1 MSSNV
6 AEFVAAAERAD
17 PALVGANDKDKA
29 EIAKIAGETEKYVKD
44 LSALNDKLTP
54 LTYLYSNY
62 PSSADVSL
70 YAHLHPSL
78 ISAPATQHPTQ
89 PSLLRYFLQ
98 IQSLE
103 PVQAAQKS
111 LPNSFPSLDI
121 DLSSLP
127 TPERKA
133 PPPKVKK
140 EKKPAAANAGVAA
153 GAADAASGA
162 AAAAGSAVES
172 VTGAVSAAVGAVTGA
187 AASAANAVKEAVVG
201 GASAAGAAPAEGKE
215 GKKKEKKEKKEKPA
229 KAQPAKEEPTGPM
242 PSMIDMRVGKVLDVK
257 RHPDADSL
265 YVESIDVGEEEPR
278 TVCSGLVK
286 YMTEDQIRGATI
298 IVICNLKPVTMRGVK
313 SFAMLLCATAKDGK
327 EAGGVQFVLP
337 PAGSQPG
344 ERIYFEGEKYENS
357 KPEGQLNPKK
367 KVFET
372 IQPGFITLDTLEAA
386 WIDPETQSVHKIRT
400 KDGVCKAQSFVGASL
415 S

>member
-1 MSSNV
+1 MSNV
-6 AEFVAAAERAD
+6 SEFVAAAERAD
-17 PALVGANDKDKA
+17 PSLTGSNEKDKA
-29 EIAKIAGETEKYVKD
+29 EIAKLVGETEGYVKE
-44 LSALNDKLTP
+44 LSALNEKLTP
-54 LTYLYSNY
+54 LTYLYSNS

-70 YAHLHPSL
+70 YAHLHPTL
-78 ISAPATQHPTQ
+78 ISAPTTQHPQQ

-103 PVQAAQKS
+103 SVQSAQKS
-111 LPNSFPSLDI
+111 LRNSFPSLDI
-121 DLSSLP
+121 DISSLP

-140 EKKPAAANAGVAA
+140 EKKPAAP
-153 GAADAASGA
+153 
-162 AAAAGSAVES
+162 AAAAGVTETVTNAVS
-172 VTGAVSAAVGAVTGA
+172 GAVNAAT
-187 AASAANAVKEAVVG
+187 
-201 GASAAGAAPAEGKE
+201 SAAGAVAGTAVNAASAVKDAVVGAGAAPQEG

-229 KAQPAKEEPTGPM
+229 KAQTVKEEPTGPL

-265 YVESIDVGEEEPR
+265 YVESIDVGEPEPR

-298 IVICNLKPVTMRGVK
+298 VVICNLKPVTMRGVK
-313 SFAMLLCATAKDGK
+313 SYAMLLCASSKDGK
-327 EAGGVQFVLP
+327 DEGGIEFVYP
-337 PAGSQPG
+337 PEGSQPG
-344 ERIYFEGEKYENS
+344 ERIYFEGEQYENA
-357 KPEGQLNPKK
+357 KPETQLNPKK

-372 IQPGFITLDTLEAA
+372 IQPGFTTLDTREAA
-386 WIDPETQSVHKIRT
+386 WIDPETKTVHKIRT
-400 KDGVCKAQSFVGASL
+400 KDGVLTSKTLIGASL

>member
-1 MSSNV
+1 MSNV
-6 AEFVAAAERAD
+6 SEFVAAAEQAD
-17 PALVGANDKDKA
+17 PSLTGSNEKEKA
-29 EIAKIAGETEKYVKD
+29 EIAKLAGETEGYVKD
-44 LSALNDKLTP
+44 LSALNEKLTP
-54 LTYLYSNY
+54 LTYLYSNS

-70 YAHLHPSL
+70 YAHLHPTL
-78 ISAPATQHPTQ
+78 ISAPTTQHPQQ

-103 PVQAAQKS
+103 SVQSAQKS
-111 LPNSFPSLDI
+111 LPNSFPSLEIDI
-121 DLSSLP
+121 SSLP

-140 EKKPAAANAGVAA
+140 EKKPAAPAAGGVTETVTNAVSGAVNAATSAA
-153 GAADAASGA
+153 GAVAGTAAN
-162 AAAAGSAVES
+162 
-172 VTGAVSAAVGAVTGA
+172 
-187 AASAANAVKEAVVG
+187 AANAVKDAVV
-201 GASAAGAAPAEGKE
+201 GASAAPQEG

-229 KAQPAKEEPTGPM
+229 KAQPVKEEPTGPL

-265 YVESIDVGEEEPR
+265 YVESIDVGEPEPR

-298 IVICNLKPVTMRGVK
+298 VVICNLKPVTMRGVK
-313 SFAMLLCATAKDGK
+313 SYAMLLCASSKDGK
-327 EAGGVQFVLP
+327 DEGGIEFVYP
-337 PAGSQPG
+337 PEGSQPG
-344 ERIYFEGEKYENS
+344 ERIYFEGEKYENV
-357 KPEGQLNPKK
+357 KPEAQLNPKK

-372 IQPGFITLDTLEAA
+372 IQPGFTTLDTREAA
-386 WIDPETQSVHKIRT
+386 WIDPETKTVHKIRT
-400 KDGVCKAQSFVGASL
+400 KNGVLTSKTLIGASL

>member
-1 MSSNV
+1 MSSV
-6 AEFVAAAERAD
+6 SDFVAAAERAD
-17 PALVGANDKDKA
+17 PSLVGANDKDKA
-29 EIAKIAGETEKYVKD
+29 EIAKLVGETEGYVKD

-54 LTYLYSNY
+54 LTYLHSNY

-78 ISAPATQHPTQ
+78 ISAPAAQHPTQ

-98 IQSLE
+98 VQSLE

-121 DLSSLP
+121 DLSSLAI
-127 TPERKA
+127 PERKA

-140 EKKPAAANAGVAA
+140 DKKPVAEAAASAASAVPSAA
-153 GAADAASGA
+153 GA
-162 AAAAGSAVES
+162 VEA
-172 VTGAVSAAVGAVTGA
+172 VTGAVSAAVSAVTSA
-187 AASAANAVKEAVVG
+187 AASAATAVQEAVVG
-201 GASAAGAAPAEGKE
+201 APETAAPKE

-229 KAQPAKEEPTGPM
+229 KAQPAKEEPTGPL

-265 YVESIDVGEEEPR
+265 YVESIDVGEAGPR

-286 YMTEDQIRGATI
+286 YMSEDEIRGATI
-298 IVICNLKPVTMRGVK
+298 VVICNLKPVTMRGVK
-313 SFAMLLCATAKDGK
+313 SYAMLLCASSKDGK
-327 EAGGVQFVLP
+327 EAGGVEFVLP
-337 PAGSQPG
+337 PPGSQPG
-344 ERIYFEGEKYENS
+344 ERIYFEGEKYENAT
-357 KPEGQLNPKK
+357 PEAQLNPKK

-372 IQPGFITLDTLEAA
+372 IQPGFITLENREAA
-386 WIDPETQSVHKIRT
+386 WIDPETKSVHRIRT
-400 KDGVCKAQSFVGASL
+400 KDGVLLAKSYVGASL